1 MLPILSPLVP
11 VSISACLDFFHV
23 LFIQNL
29 SLSQRERVP
38 KCSLPLLQ
46 CHVFIFLSFVYVFVL
61 FLLNIVKWLDLGAF
75 VSVPLSSLSVSLLLL
90 VVCLHQFSI
99 SDARASG
106 PCVCHSRG
114 ALWEG
119 CGPPAALFG
128 IMSASE
134 AADGSSP
141 ELCPSFA
148 VICSFVE
155 RYGALLDLPELSF
168 PELERSLQESSAV
181 PKLLVDLHVKLLRK
195 IGKSV
200 SADRWEKNLIK
211 ICQEFNT
218 TWAWELEKKGYRE
231 MTVECKTGI
240 LKYLCECQFDD
251 NIKFKTAINEEDPD
265 KMRLQPIGRDK
276 DGLMYWFQL
285 DQDNNVRV
293 YVEEQDD
300 LDGSS
305 WKCIVRNRDDLAQI
319 LGLLKTQIDPALLVK
334 KDQEEGSS
342 SNSPNPEN
350 EEDKKK
356 EGAEGIRDEK
366 SQNDLSASENKEN
379 ILEKENAKQENAET
393 TDALSEKGLK
403 VKEEPQKHLETENGT
418 TGSIKE
424 EPQDEDE
431 KVKDLSTSSK
441 NAAEDV
447 KRKSLEET
455 QRALKN
461 DHQAKIP
468 LKKREMKLREDF
480 DTNSMGVRNV
490 PVKESLTC
498 FDDSR
503 MNAEKING
511 HADNIP
517 HLTTSESE
525 TQKGPESLQK
535 ESTEENNSEKLP
547 LVLDKFKERK
557 KERKDDQTEEKMDTN
572 ETRLC
577 VEEQM
582 EVEKSEESC
591 AATAEE
597 NKEKSETSQ
606 SHEKIP
612 GEEKPSSVIKQS
624 EKSPG
629 SEEVTDNKK
638 SPSSDD
644 RDATEVNTSTLPGE
658 STKES
663 SMKDLSLKDEPTK
676 DLAKC
681 QSTKH
686 LSKEETSTEK
696 STKDFS
702 KEAVK
707 ESSKEESIKD
717 LPKHEPAK
725 EESIKDLSKEET
737 SKEESVKN
745 LPNEQFKKDLAEE
758 ESHKVPKEEIQQS
771 PKDHKKTYP
780 TASSLM
786 ETEPFQSSKTE
797 ESSCEVIKP
806 LSGTEK
812 PVNTEET
819 KPPHSSV
826 DTTTEKEPTANVS
839 KTENQCISEG
849 DKLSTNGESE
859 SITSKPSEDTG
870 GPQDKMQ
877 EQSDSPKPVSS
888 DLEKSSVSDS
898 TNKPSTPKTTE
909 KIDREEK
916 CDTAETDKNEDLEM
930 SKDKDGK
937 GEAAISSEEVK
948 ATERPDESNSSENPP
963 SDREHEKEPD
973 SKEGNKEKPMEVDS
987 EISKA
992 DKIQSVI
999 EEGRET
1005 TTASK
1010 KETDVPVDQNTT
1022 SSKQSKQNATSE
1034 EREASE
1040 DVQEKSTAAV
1050 KSSKRPGRLP
1060 KKALENQDEDK
1071 TGEEQEEKAQ
1081 QEGIRMKI
1089 KIPAHRRKAELQ
1101 REEVRG
1107 DSESEVTDGRCLRR
1121 SPRISRP
1128 TAKAVEIQD
1137 RRAERKQVTPVSEKE
1152 KEENEDKED
1161 EDPVPRKP
1169 RNVGRRRKRQPWS
1182 RMRRKRKSS
1191 DDDDDDEESE
1201 SEEEET
1207 EEDDK
1212 NDEPNDDPCKHCGLP
1227 NHPELILLC
1236 DSCDSGYHT
1245 ACLRPP
1251 LMIIPDGEW
1260 FCPPCQHK
1268 QLCDR
1273 LEEQLQNL
1281 DAALKKKERAERRKE
1296 RLVYVGISV
1305 ENIITPSVEVEEKK
1319 VEVVKEKKDV
1329 KKSKGWGR
1337 RSTRAKKYISY
1348 RFDEFDEAIEEAI
1361 EEDIKEA
1368 EGGGAGRGKDMA
1380 NITGHREKEI
1390 STIVQEDGKENGRP
1404 RRISAAQKKKRRR
1417 LNDLDTDSTVD
1428 EEESED
1434 EFQSQSLEFVASDND
1449 AESEAEVPS
1458 YEDSDFG
1465 SDVVRPRRR
1474 QLPRR
1479 RRRPKGYSDEEELE
1493 TDEEEEE
1500 EEMATEGSSEFSAS
1514 DLDVRCR
1521 RSYRSRKQEVNYCE
1535 TSDSD
1540 GSQASTNKDKKKKR
1554 RRPSSSDSEVSFQ
1567 SAESDEEDR
1576 KPKKIRAD
1584 SSEEE
1589 SRKRRRRL
1597 SLKRRRESEDDDDD
1611 DDSDESEE
1619 EERPIRKRV
1628 NRIDSDDSESEEE
1641 VKKSP
1646 SEKETEETVGKGPS
1660 PLDYTLVELP
1670 PTNRQS
1676 PMKGLEGLMPRPG
1689 VGVTAKNSNAPSAV
1703 SIAPNGMEIAAPD
1716 EDEDDLLG
1724 VTDLVDYVC
1733 NSEQL

>member
-1 MLPILSPLVP
+1 
-11 VSISACLDFFHV
+11 
-23 LFIQNL
+23 
-29 SLSQRERVP
+29 
-38 KCSLPLLQ
+38 
-46 CHVFIFLSFVYVFVL
+46 
-61 FLLNIVKWLDLGAF
+61 
-75 VSVPLSSLSVSLLLL
+75 
-90 VVCLHQFSI
+90 
-99 SDARASG
+99 
-106 PCVCHSRG
+106 
-114 ALWEG
+114 
-119 CGPPAALFG
+119 
-128 IMSASE
+128 MSASE

-148 VICSFVE
+148 VICSFLE
-155 RYGALLDLPELSF
+155 RYGALLDLPEVSF

-200 SADRWEKNLIK
+200 SADRWEKYLIK

-251 NIKFKTAINEEDPD
+251 NVKFKTAINEEDPD

-293 YVEEQDD
+293 YMEEQDD

-319 LGLLKTQIDPALLVK
+319 LGLLKTHIDPALLVK

-350 EEDKKK
+350 GEDKKK
-356 EGAEGIRDEK
+356 EGAEVEIRDEK

-379 ILEKENAKQENAET
+379 ILERVNAKQEDADT

-403 VKEEPQKHLETENGT
+403 VKEELQKHSETANGS

-424 EPQDEDE
+424 EPQDEYE
-431 KVKDLSTSSK
+431 NVKDLSTPSK
-441 NAAEDV
+441 NAAQTEDV

-480 DTNSMGVRNV
+480 DTSSMGVRNA

-503 MNAEKING
+503 LNPEKING
-511 HADNIP
+511 HVP
-517 HLTTSESE
+517 HLATSESE
-525 TQKGPESLQK
+525 TQKGSEGLQK
-535 ESTEENNSEKLP
+535 ESTEDNNSEKLP
-547 LVLDKFKERK
+547 LVLDKSKESK
-557 KERKDDQTEEKMDTN
+557 KERKNDQMEKKMDAN

-577 VEEQM
+577 AEEQM

-597 NKEKSETSQ
+597 NKEKTETSQ

-612 GEEKPSSVIKQS
+612 GEEKRSSVSEQS
-624 EKSPG
+624 EKTPG
-629 SEEVTDNKK
+629 SEDVTDNRK

-644 RDATEVNTSTLPGE
+644 TDATEVNTSKLPGE
-658 STKES
+658 STKEE
-663 SMKDLSLKDEPTK
+663 SMKDLPNKESTIELSKEDTEDFPNKESSNNLTRDKSVKISLKDEPTK
-676 DLAKC
+676 DLA
-681 QSTKH
+681 TKS
-686 LSKEETSTEK
+686 LSEEDTSIEK
-696 STKDFS
+696 STKGFS

-707 ESSKEESIKD
+707 ESSKDFVREESVQS
-717 LPKHEPAK
+717 LPKDEPAK
-725 EESIKDLSKEET
+725 ESIKDLSKEET
-737 SKEESVKN
+737 SEEKSMKN
-745 LPNEQFKKDLAEE
+745 PKNEQSKKDLAEE
-758 ESHKVPKEEIQQS
+758 ESHEVLTEESRQS
-771 PKDHKKTYP
+771 PKDSNKDHEKPDP
-780 TASSLM
+780 TASTSM
-786 ETEPFQSSKTE
+786 ETEPFQSTKTE
-797 ESSCEVIKP
+797 ESSSCEVIKP

-812 PVNTEET
+812 PVYTEET
-819 KPPHSSV
+819 KPHHSSA
-826 DTTTEKEPTANVS
+826 DTTTEKEPTAIVS
-839 KTENQCISEG
+839 KTEKQCISEG
-849 DKLSTNGESE
+849 DKLSTNEESE
-859 SITSKPSEDTG
+859 SIASKPSEDTG
-870 GPQDKMQ
+870 DPQDKEQ
-877 EQSDSPKPVSS
+877 EQSESFKPASS
-888 DLEKSSVSDS
+888 DLEKPSVSDS
-898 TNKPSTPKTTE
+898 TNKPSTSKTTE
-909 KIDREEK
+909 KVNREEK
-916 CDTAETDKNEDLEM
+916 CDTAETDKKEDLET
-930 SKDKDGK
+930 SKDKDK
-937 GEAAISSEEVK
+937 KVEAANSSEESALKKSEEVK
-948 ATERPDESNSSENPP
+948 VTERPDESNSSENPS

-973 SKEGNKEKPMEVDS
+973 SKEGSKEKPMDIDS

-992 DKIQSVI
+992 DQIQSAI
-999 EEGRET
+999 EEGIES

-1010 KETDVPVDQNTT
+1010 KETHVPVDQNTT
-1022 SSKQSKQNATSE
+1022 SSKQSKQDATSE
-1034 EREASE
+1034 KCEASE
-1040 DVQEKSTAAV
+1040 DVQEKSTAVV

-1060 KKALENQDEDK
+1060 KKAVESQDEDK
-1071 TGEEQEEKAQ
+1071 TGEGQEEKAQ
-1081 QEGIRMKI
+1081 REGNRMKI
-1089 KIPAHRRKAELQ
+1089 KIPSHRRNAELQ

-1137 RRAERKQVTPVSEKE
+1137 RRVERKQVTPVSEKE

-1161 EDPVPRKP
+1161 EDSIPSKPRKAEP
-1169 RNVGRRRKRQPWS
+1169 DGQTKPKVGRRRKRQPWS

-1191 DDDDDDEESE
+1191 DDDDDVVEESE

-1207 EEDDK
+1207 EEDDSDEDYK
-1212 NDEPNDDPCKHCGLP
+1212 VEKTRKRRRNRNRERNSSDDSTSSSEDEPNDDPCKHCGLP

-1296 RLVYVGISV
+1296 RLVYVGISL
-1305 ENIITPSVEVEEKK
+1305 ENIITPSVEVEEEK

-1380 NITGHREKEI
+1380 NITGHREKDI
-1390 STIVQEDGKENGRP
+1390 STITQEDGKENGRP

-1417 LNDLDTDSTVD
+1417 LNDLDSDSTVD

-1434 EFQSQSLEFVASDND
+1434 EFRLSDSSECEEFVASDND

-1458 YEDSDFG
+1458 FEDSDFG
-1465 SDVVRPRRR
+1465 SDVGCPRRR
-1474 QLPRR
+1474 QPPRR

-1535 TSDSD
+1535 STDSD

-1554 RRPSSSDSEVSFQ
+1554 RRLSSSDSEVSFQ
-1567 SAESDEEDR
+1567 SVESDEEVR

-1660 PLDYTLVELP
+1660 PLDYNSVELP
-1670 PTNRQS
+1670 PANGQS
-1676 PMKGLEGLMPRPG
+1676 QVKGLEGLVPRPG
-1689 VGVTAKNSNAPSAV
+1689 VGVMTKNGNAPSAV
-1703 SIAPNGMEIAAPD
+1703 PIVPNGMEIVAPE

>member
-1 MLPILSPLVP
+1 
-11 VSISACLDFFHV
+11 
-23 LFIQNL
+23 
-29 SLSQRERVP
+29 
-38 KCSLPLLQ
+38 
-46 CHVFIFLSFVYVFVL
+46 
-61 FLLNIVKWLDLGAF
+61 
-75 VSVPLSSLSVSLLLL
+75 
-90 VVCLHQFSI
+90 
-99 SDARASG
+99 
-106 PCVCHSRG
+106 
-114 ALWEG
+114 
-119 CGPPAALFG
+119 
-128 IMSASE
+128 MSASE

-148 VICSFVE
+148 VICSFLE
-155 RYGALLDLPELSF
+155 RFGALLDLPEVSF
-168 PELERSLQESSAV
+168 PALERSLQESSAV

-251 NIKFKTAINEEDPD
+251 NVKFKTTINEEDPD

-285 DQDNNVRV
+285 DQDHNVRV

-319 LGLLKTQIDPALLVK
+319 LGLLKTHIDPALLVK

-342 SNSPNPEN
+342 SNSPNPDN
-350 EEDKKK
+350 EENKKK
-356 EGAEGIRDEK
+356 EGAEVE

-379 ILEKENAKQENAET
+379 ILEKDNAKREDAEA
-393 TDALSEKGLK
+393 TDALLEKGLK
-403 VKEEPQKHLETENGT
+403 VKEELQKHSETADGT
-418 TGSIKE
+418 GVITGSIKE
-424 EPQDEDE
+424 EPQDEEE
-431 KVKDLSTSSK
+431 KAKDLSAPSQ
-441 NAAEDV
+441 NAEQTEDV
-447 KRKSLEET
+447 KKKTLEET

-468 LKKREMKLREDF
+468 LKKRDMKLSEDF
-480 DTNSMGVRNV
+480 DSNSMGVRNTPV
-490 PVKESLTC
+490 APVKESRTC

-503 MNAEKING
+503 SSAEKING
-511 HADNIP
+511 HVP
-517 HLTTSESE
+517 HFTPSESE
-525 TQKGPESLQK
+525 TQEGSESLQK
-535 ESTEENNSEKLP
+535 ESTEENKLENLP
-547 LVLDKFKERK
+547 LVSDESKEK
-557 KERKDDQTEEKMDTN
+557 KNDQTEEKMDTN
-572 ETRLC
+572 ESRSC
-577 VEEQM
+577 AGGQM
-582 EVEKSEESC
+582 EVEKPEESC
-591 AATAEE
+591 AAIAEE
-597 NKEKSETSQ
+597 NEEKSETSQ
-606 SHEKIP
+606 SHEKTP
-612 GEEKPSSVIKQS
+612 EEEKPSSVSEQS
-624 EKSPG
+624 EKTPG

-638 SPSSDD
+638 SPNSVNMDS
-644 RDATEVNTSTLPGE
+644 TEVNTSTLPE
-658 STKES
+658 E
-663 SMKDLSLKDEPTK
+663 SMKDLPNKESTKDLGRDVSVKIILKDEPAK
-676 DLAKC
+676 D
-681 QSTKH
+681 QSMKH
-686 LSKEETSTEK
+686 LSEEETSIEK
-696 STKDFS
+696 STKEFS
-702 KEAVK
+702 KGALRDLPNT
-707 ESSKEESIKD
+707 ESSKDFAREDSLKV
-717 LPKHEPAK
+717 EPAK
-725 EESIKDLSKEET
+725 EESIKDLSKGET
-737 SKEESVKN
+737 SKEGSIKT
-745 LPNEQFKKDLAEE
+745 PSNEQSKKDLAEE
-758 ESHKVPKEEIQQS
+758 ESQKVLTEESQQS
-771 PKDHKKTYP
+771 PKDSNKDHEKPDP
-780 TASSLM
+780 TASMLM

-797 ESSCEVIKP
+797 ESSSHEVIKP
-806 LSGTEK
+806 HSGTEK
-812 PVNTEET
+812 PEHAEET
-819 KPPHSSV
+819 KPHHSSA
-826 DTTTEKEPTANVS
+826 DTTTEKEPTAIVS
-839 KTENQCISEG
+839 KTEKQCMSEG
-849 DKLSTNGESE
+849 DKFSTNGESE
-859 SITSKPSEDTG
+859 SIASKPSEDLD
-870 GPQDKMQ
+870 GPQVKAR
-877 EQSDSPKPVSS
+877 EQSASPKSASS

-898 TNKPSTPKTTE
+898 TNLPSTPKTTE
-909 KIDREEK
+909 KVDGEEK
-916 CDTAETDKNEDLEM
+916 CDTAETDKNENLET
-930 SKDKDGK
+930 SKDKDEK
-937 GEAAISSEEVK
+937 GEAANSSEEFAVKKSEEVK
-948 ATERPDESNSSENPP
+948 ATEQPNESNSSEKPS

-973 SKEGNKEKPMEVDS
+973 SEKGDKEKPMEVNS

-992 DKIQSVI
+992 DI
-999 EEGRET
+999 

-1022 SSKQSKQNATSE
+1022 SSKQSKQETTSE
-1034 EREASE
+1034 EWDTSG
-1040 DVQEKSTAAV
+1040 DVQEKSNAAR
-1050 KSSKRPGRLP
+1050 KSSKRPGRPP
-1060 KKALENQDEDK
+1060 KKAQESQDEDK
-1071 TGEEQEEKAQ
+1071 TGDEQEEMGR

-1089 KIPAHRRKAELQ
+1089 KIPAHKRKTELQ

-1121 SPRISRP
+1121 SPRICRP

-1137 RRAERKQVTPVSEKE
+1137 RRVERKQATPVSEKE
-1152 KEENEDKED
+1152 KDDNEDKED
-1161 EDPVPRKP
+1161 EDSVQRKP
-1169 RNVGRRRKRQPWS
+1169 RKAEPDGQTKPKVGRRRKRQPWS
-1182 RMRRKRKSS
+1182 RMRRKKKCS
-1191 DDDDDDEESE
+1191 DDDDDVEESE

-1207 EEDDK
+1207 EEDDSDEDYK
-1212 NDEPNDDPCKHCGLP
+1212 VEKTKKRRRNRNRERNSSDSSTSSSEDDEPNDDPCKHCGLP

-1281 DAALKKKERAERRKE
+1281 DAVLKKKERAERRKE
-1296 RLVYVGISV
+1296 RLMYVGISL
-1305 ENIITPSVEVEEKK
+1305 ENIITPSVEVEEEK
-1319 VEVVKEKKDV
+1319 EELVKEKKDV
-1329 KKSKGWGR
+1329 KKSKSWGR

-1380 NITGHREKEI
+1380 NITGHREKDI
-1390 STIVQEDGKENGRP
+1390 STILQEEGKENVRP
-1404 RRISAAQKKKRRR
+1404 RRTSAAQKKKRRR
-1417 LNDLDTDSTVD
+1417 LNDLDSDSTVD

-1434 EFQSQSLEFVASDND
+1434 EFRLSNSSEDEEFVASDNE

-1465 SDVVRPRRR
+1465 SDADRPRRR
-1474 QLPRR
+1474 QPPRR
-1479 RRRPKGYSDEEELE
+1479 RRKPRGYSDEEELE

-1500 EEMATEGSSEFSAS
+1500 EMVTEGSSEFSAS

-1535 TSDSD
+1535 SSDSD
-1540 GSQASTNKDKKKKR
+1540 ASQASTNKDRKKKR
-1554 RRPSSSDSEVSFQ
+1554 RRLSSSDSEVSFQ
-1567 SAESDEEDR
+1567 SAESDDEDR

-1619 EERPIRKRV
+1619 EERPVRKRV

-1660 PLDYTLVELP
+1660 PLDYNLVELP
-1670 PTNRQS
+1670 PTNGQS
-1676 PMKGLEGLMPRPG
+1676 PMKSLEGLIPRPA
-1689 VGVTAKNSNAPSAV
+1689 VGVTSKNGNAPSAV
-1703 SIAPNGMEIAAPD
+1703 SIAPNGMEIAAQD

>member
-1 MLPILSPLVP
+1 
-11 VSISACLDFFHV
+11 
-23 LFIQNL
+23 
-29 SLSQRERVP
+29 
-38 KCSLPLLQ
+38 
-46 CHVFIFLSFVYVFVL
+46 
-61 FLLNIVKWLDLGAF
+61 
-75 VSVPLSSLSVSLLLL
+75 
-90 VVCLHQFSI
+90 
-99 SDARASG
+99 
-106 PCVCHSRG
+106 
-114 ALWEG
+114 
-119 CGPPAALFG
+119 
-128 IMSASE
+128 MSASE

-356 EGAEGIRDEK
+356 EGAEDEK

-525 TQKGPESLQK
+525 TQKG
-535 ESTEENNSEKLP
+535 
-547 LVLDKFKERK
+547 
-557 KERKDDQTEEKMDTN
+557 KDDQTEEKMDTN

-1169 RNVGRRRKRQPWS
+1169 RNAEPDGQTKPKQVGRRRKRQPWS

-1207 EEDDK
+1207 EEDDSDEDFK
-1212 NDEPNDDPCKHCGLP
+1212 VEKTRKRRRNRNRERNSSDDSTSSSENDEPNDDPCKHCGLP

-1434 EFQSQSLEFVASDND
+1434 EFRLKSQSLEFVASDND

>member
-1 MLPILSPLVP
+1 
-11 VSISACLDFFHV
+11 
-23 LFIQNL
+23 
-29 SLSQRERVP
+29 
-38 KCSLPLLQ
+38 
-46 CHVFIFLSFVYVFVL
+46 
-61 FLLNIVKWLDLGAF
+61 
-75 VSVPLSSLSVSLLLL
+75 
-90 VVCLHQFSI
+90 
-99 SDARASG
+99 
-106 PCVCHSRG
+106 
-114 ALWEG
+114 
-119 CGPPAALFG
+119 
-128 IMSASE
+128 MSASE

-148 VICSFVE
+148 VICSFLE
-155 RYGALLDLPELSF
+155 RYGALLDLPEVSF

-251 NIKFKTAINEEDPD
+251 NVKFKTAINEEDPD

-285 DQDNNVRV
+285 DQDHNVRV

-305 WKCIVRNRDDLAQI
+305 WKCIVRNRDSLAQI

-342 SNSPNPEN
+342 SNCPNPEN

-356 EGAEGIRDEK
+356 EGAEVEIRDEK

-379 ILEKENAKQENAET
+379 ILEKENAKQEDAET
-393 TDALSEKGLK
+393 TDALLEKGLK
-403 VKEEPQKHLETENGT
+403 VKEELQKHSETANGT
-418 TGSIKE
+418 NGSIKE

-431 KVKDLSTSSK
+431 KVKDLSTPSQ
-441 NAAEDV
+441 NTEQTEDV

-480 DTNSMGVRNV
+480 DTSSMGVRNAPLA

-503 MNAEKING
+503 SNAEKING
-511 HADNIP
+511 HVP

-525 TQKGPESLQK
+525 TQKGSESLQK
-535 ESTEENNSEKLP
+535 ESIEENNSEKLP
-547 LVLDKFKERK
+547 LVLDESKERK
-557 KERKDDQTEEKMDTN
+557 KKRKDDQTEEKMDTN

-577 VEEQM
+577 AEEQM
-582 EVEKSEESC
+582 EVEKSEESF

-606 SHEKIP
+606 SHEKIL
-612 GEEKPSSVIKQS
+612 GEEKPSPVSEQS
-624 EKSPG
+624 EKTPG
-629 SEEVTDNKK
+629 SEDVTDHKK
-638 SPSSDD
+638 SPSSDGT
-644 RDATEVNTSTLPGE
+644 DATEVNTSILPGE
-658 STKES
+658 STKEE
-663 SMKDLSLKDEPTK
+663 SMKDLPNKESTIELSKEEDTKDLPNKESSNDLTRDKSGKIPLKDEPAK
-676 DLAKC
+676 D

-686 LSKEETSTEK
+686 LAEEET

-707 ESSKEESIKD
+707 ESSKDLAREGSIKD
-717 LPKHEPAK
+717 LPK
-725 EESIKDLSKEET
+725 EESIKDLSKEEK
-737 SKEESVKN
+737 SKEESMKN
-745 LPNEQFKKDLAEE
+745 LPNEQSKKDLAEE
-758 ESHKVPKEEIQQS
+758 ESHKVLTEESQQS
-771 PKDHKKTYP
+771 PKDSNKDYEKPDP
-780 TASSLM
+780 TASTPL
-786 ETEPFQSSKTE
+786 ETELFQSSKTE
-797 ESSCEVIKP
+797 PSSCEVIQP
-806 LSGTEK
+806 HSGTEK
-812 PVNTEET
+812 PVTTEET
-819 KPPHSSV
+819 KLHHSSA
-826 DTTTEKEPTANVS
+826 DTTTEKEPTAIVS
-839 KTENQCISEG
+839 KTEKQCISEG
-849 DKLSTNGESE
+849 AKLSTNGESK
-859 SITSKPSEDTG
+859 SIASKPSEETD
-870 GPQDKMQ
+870 GPQDKVQ
-877 EQSDSPKPVSS
+877 EQSESPKPTSS

-909 KIDREEK
+909 KVDSEEK
-916 CDTAETDKNEDLEM
+916 CDTAETDKNEDLET
-930 SKDKDGK
+930 SKDKDEK
-937 GEAAISSEEVK
+937 GEAANSSEESAVKKSEEVK
-948 ATERPDESNSSENPP
+948 ATERPNESNSLENPP

-973 SKEGNKEKPMEVDS
+973 SKEGNKEKPMEVD
-987 EISKA
+987 
-992 DKIQSVI
+992 KIQSTI
-999 EEGRET
+999 EEGCET
-1005 TTASK
+1005 TTARK

-1022 SSKQSKQNATSE
+1022 SSKQSKQDATSE
-1034 EREASE
+1034 EREAPG
-1040 DVQEKSTAAV
+1040 DDQEKSTAAV
-1050 KSSKRPGRLP
+1050 KSSKRQGRPP
-1060 KKALENQDEDK
+1060 KKALESQDEDK

-1081 QEGIRMKI
+1081 REGIRMKI
-1089 KIPAHRRKAELQ
+1089 KIPAHRWKAELQ

-1121 SPRISRP
+1121 SPRICRP
-1128 TAKAVEIQD
+1128 TTKAVEIQD
-1137 RRAERKQVTPVSEKE
+1137 RRVERKQATPVSEKE
-1152 KEENEDKED
+1152 KDENEDKED
-1161 EDPVPRKP
+1161 EDSVPRKP
-1169 RNVGRRRKRQPWS
+1169 RKADPDGQTKPKVGRRRKRQPWS

-1191 DDDDDDEESE
+1191 DDDEE

-1207 EEDDK
+1207 EEDDSDEDYK
-1212 NDEPNDDPCKHCGLP
+1212 VEKKTRKRRNRNRERNSSDSSSSSSEDDEPNDDPCKHCGLP

-1260 FCPPCQHK
+1260 FCSPCQHK

-1305 ENIITPSVEVEEKK
+1305 ENIITPSVEVEEEKEEEK
-1319 VEVVKEKKDV
+1319 EQVVKEKKDV

-1348 RFDEFDEAIEEAI
+1348 RFDEFDEAIEDAI

-1380 NITGHREKEI
+1380 NITGHREKDM
-1390 STIVQEDGKENGRP
+1390 STILQEDGKENGQP
-1404 RRISAAQKKKRRR
+1404 RRTSAAQKKKRRR
-1417 LNDLDTDSTVD
+1417 LNDLDSDSTVD

-1434 EFQSQSLEFVASDND
+1434 EFRLSDSSEDEFAASDND

-1465 SDVVRPRRR
+1465 SDVARPQRR
-1474 QLPRR
+1474 QPPRR
-1479 RRRPKGYSDEEELE
+1479 RRRPRGYSEEEEELE
-1493 TDEEEEE
+1493 TDEE
-1500 EEMATEGSSEFSAS
+1500 EEMATEGSSEFSDS

-1535 TSDSD
+1535 SSDSD

-1554 RRPSSSDSEVSFQ
+1554 RRLSSSDSEVSFQ

-1660 PLDYTLVELP
+1660 PLDYNLVELP
-1670 PTNRQS
+1670 PTNGQS
-1676 PMKGLEGLMPRPG
+1676 PVKGLEGLMPRPG
-1689 VGVTAKNSNAPSAV
+1689 VGVTAKNGNTPSAV

>member
-1 MLPILSPLVP
+1 
-11 VSISACLDFFHV
+11 
-23 LFIQNL
+23 
-29 SLSQRERVP
+29 
-38 KCSLPLLQ
+38 
-46 CHVFIFLSFVYVFVL
+46 
-61 FLLNIVKWLDLGAF
+61 
-75 VSVPLSSLSVSLLLL
+75 
-90 VVCLHQFSI
+90 
-99 SDARASG
+99 
-106 PCVCHSRG
+106 
-114 ALWEG
+114 
-119 CGPPAALFG
+119 
-128 IMSASE
+128 MSASE

-356 EGAEGIRDEK
+356 EGAEDEK

-480 DTNSMGVRNV
+480 DTSSMGVRNV

-525 TQKGPESLQK
+525 TQKG
-535 ESTEENNSEKLP
+535 
-547 LVLDKFKERK
+547 
-557 KERKDDQTEEKMDTN
+557 KDDQTEEKMDTN

-826 DTTTEKEPTANVS
+826 DTTTEKEKTANVS

-948 ATERPDESNSSENPP
+948 AKERPDESNSSENPP

-1169 RNVGRRRKRQPWS
+1169 RNAEPDGQTKPKQVGRRRKRQPWS

-1207 EEDDK
+1207 EEDDSDEDFK
-1212 NDEPNDDPCKHCGLP
+1212 VEKTRKRRRNRNRERNSSDDSTSSSENDEPNDDPCKHCGLP

-1434 EFQSQSLEFVASDND
+1434 EFRLKSQSLEFVASDND

>member
-1 MLPILSPLVP
+1 
-11 VSISACLDFFHV
+11 
-23 LFIQNL
+23 
-29 SLSQRERVP
+29 
-38 KCSLPLLQ
+38 
-46 CHVFIFLSFVYVFVL
+46 
-61 FLLNIVKWLDLGAF
+61 
-75 VSVPLSSLSVSLLLL
+75 
-90 VVCLHQFSI
+90 
-99 SDARASG
+99 
-106 PCVCHSRG
+106 
-114 ALWEG
+114 
-119 CGPPAALFG
+119 
-128 IMSASE
+128 MSASE

-211 ICQEFNT
+211 VSKMGKFLMSHHWINLHWNLIFIRKTCCCICN
-218 TWAWELEKKGYRE
+218 
-231 MTVECKTGI
+231 
-240 LKYLCECQFDD
+240 YLCECQFDD
-251 NIKFKTAINEEDPD
+251 NVKFKTTINEEDPD

-285 DQDNNVRV
+285 DQDHNVRV

-319 LGLLKTQIDPALLVK
+319 LGLLKTHIDPALLVK

-342 SNSPNPEN
+342 SNSPNPDN
-350 EEDKKK
+350 EENKKK
-356 EGAEGIRDEK
+356 EGAEVE

-379 ILEKENAKQENAET
+379 ILEKDNAKREDAEA
-393 TDALSEKGLK
+393 TDALLEKGLK
-403 VKEEPQKHLETENGT
+403 VKEELQKHSETADGT
-418 TGSIKE
+418 GVITGSIKE
-424 EPQDEDE
+424 EPQDEEE
-431 KVKDLSTSSK
+431 KAKDLSAPSQ
-441 NAAEDV
+441 NAEQTEDV
-447 KRKSLEET
+447 KKKTLEET

-468 LKKREMKLREDF
+468 LKKRDMKLSEDF
-480 DTNSMGVRNV
+480 DSNSMGVRNAPV
-490 PVKESLTC
+490 APVKESRTC

-503 MNAEKING
+503 SSAEKING
-511 HADNIP
+511 HVP
-517 HLTTSESE
+517 HFTPSESE
-525 TQKGPESLQK
+525 TQKGK
-535 ESTEENNSEKLP
+535 N
-547 LVLDKFKERK
+547 
-557 KERKDDQTEEKMDTN
+557 DQTEEKMDTN
-572 ETRLC
+572 ESRSC
-577 VEEQM
+577 AEEQM
-582 EVEKSEESC
+582 EVEKPEESC
-591 AATAEE
+591 TPE
-597 NKEKSETSQ
+597 
-606 SHEKIP
+606 
-612 GEEKPSSVIKQS
+612 EEKPSSVSEQS
-624 EKSPG
+624 EKTPG

-638 SPSSDD
+638 SPNSVNMDS
-644 RDATEVNTSTLPGE
+644 TEVNTSTLPE
-658 STKES
+658 E
-663 SMKDLSLKDEPTK
+663 SMKDLPNKESTKDLGRDVSVKIILKDEP
-676 DLAKC
+676 AKH
-681 QSTKH
+681 QSMKH
-686 LSKEETSTEK
+686 LSEEETSIEK
-696 STKDFS
+696 STKEFS
-702 KEAVK
+702 KEALRDLPNT
-707 ESSKEESIKD
+707 ESSKDFAREDSLKV
-717 LPKHEPAK
+717 EPAK
-725 EESIKDLSKEET
+725 EESIKDLSKGET
-737 SKEESVKN
+737 SKEGSIKT
-745 LPNEQFKKDLAEE
+745 PSNEQSKKDLAEE
-758 ESHKVPKEEIQQS
+758 ESQKVLTEESQQS
-771 PKDHKKTYP
+771 PKDSNKDHEKPDP
-780 TASSLM
+780 TASMLM

-797 ESSCEVIKP
+797 ESSSHEVIKP
-806 LSGTEK
+806 HFGTEK
-812 PVNTEET
+812 PENAEET
-819 KPPHSSV
+819 KPHHSSA
-826 DTTTEKEPTANVS
+826 DTTTEKEPNAIVS
-839 KTENQCISEG
+839 KTEKQCMSEG
-849 DKLSTNGESE
+849 DKFSTNGESE
-859 SITSKPSEDTG
+859 SITSKPSEDLD
-870 GPQDKMQ
+870 GPQVKAR
-877 EQSDSPKPVSS
+877 EQSASPKSASS

-898 TNKPSTPKTTE
+898 TNLPSTPKTTE
-909 KIDREEK
+909 KVDGEEK
-916 CDTAETDKNEDLEM
+916 CDTAETDKNENLET
-930 SKDKDGK
+930 SKDKDEK
-937 GEAAISSEEVK
+937 GEAANSSEEFAVKKSEEVK
-948 ATERPDESNSSENPP
+948 ATEQPNESNSSEKPS
-963 SDREHEKEPD
+963 SDREDEKEPD
-973 SKEGNKEKPMEVDS
+973 SEEGNKEKPMEVNS

-992 DKIQSVI
+992 NKIQSSV
-999 EEGRET
+999 EEGCDI

-1022 SSKQSKQNATSE
+1022 SSKQSKQETTSE
-1034 EREASE
+1034 EWDTSG
-1040 DVQEKSTAAV
+1040 DVQEKSNAAR
-1050 KSSKRPGRLP
+1050 KSSKRPGRPP
-1060 KKALENQDEDK
+1060 KKAQESQDEDK
-1071 TGEEQEEKAQ
+1071 TGDEQEEMGR

-1089 KIPAHRRKAELQ
+1089 KIPAHKRKTELQ

-1121 SPRISRP
+1121 SPRICRP

-1137 RRAERKQVTPVSEKE
+1137 RRVERKQATPVSEKE
-1152 KEENEDKED
+1152 KDDSEDKED
-1161 EDPVPRKP
+1161 EDSVQRKP
-1169 RNVGRRRKRQPWS
+1169 RKAEPDGQTKPKVGRRRKRQPWS
-1182 RMRRKRKSS
+1182 RMRRKKKCS
-1191 DDDDDDEESE
+1191 DDDDDVEESE

-1207 EEDDK
+1207 EEDDSDEDYK
-1212 NDEPNDDPCKHCGLP
+1212 VEKTKKRRRNRNRERNSSDSSTSSSEDDEPNDDPCKHCGLP

-1281 DAALKKKERAERRKE
+1281 DAVLKKKERAERRKE
-1296 RLVYVGISV
+1296 RLMYVGISL
-1305 ENIITPSVEVEEKK
+1305 ENIITPSVEVEEEK
-1319 VEVVKEKKDV
+1319 EELVKEKKDV
-1329 KKSKGWGR
+1329 KKSKSWGR

-1380 NITGHREKEI
+1380 NITGHREKDI
-1390 STIVQEDGKENGRP
+1390 STILQEEGKENVRP
-1404 RRISAAQKKKRRR
+1404 RRTSAAQKKKRRR
-1417 LNDLDTDSTVD
+1417 LNDLDSYSTVD

-1434 EFQSQSLEFVASDND
+1434 EFRLSNSSEDEEFVASDNE

-1465 SDVVRPRRR
+1465 SDADRPRRR
-1474 QLPRR
+1474 QPPRR
-1479 RRRPKGYSDEEELE
+1479 RRKPRGYSDEEELE

-1500 EEMATEGSSEFSAS
+1500 EMVTEGSSEFSAS

-1535 TSDSD
+1535 SSDSD
-1540 GSQASTNKDKKKKR
+1540 GSQASTNKDRKKKR
-1554 RRPSSSDSEVSFQ
+1554 RRLSSSDSEAFYS
-1567 SAESDEEDR
+1567 SKNS
-1576 KPKKIRAD
+1576 KKKYRAD

-1670 PTNRQS
+1670 PTNGQS

>member
-1 MLPILSPLVP
+1 
-11 VSISACLDFFHV
+11 
-23 LFIQNL
+23 
-29 SLSQRERVP
+29 
-38 KCSLPLLQ
+38 
-46 CHVFIFLSFVYVFVL
+46 
-61 FLLNIVKWLDLGAF
+61 
-75 VSVPLSSLSVSLLLL
+75 
-90 VVCLHQFSI
+90 
-99 SDARASG
+99 
-106 PCVCHSRG
+106 
-114 ALWEG
+114 
-119 CGPPAALFG
+119 
-128 IMSASE
+128 MSASE

-148 VICSFVE
+148 VICSFLE
-155 RYGALLDLPELSF
+155 RYGVMLDLPEVSF

-195 IGKSV
+195 TGKSV

-251 NIKFKTAINEEDPD
+251 NVKFKTAINEEDPD

-285 DQDNNVRV
+285 DQDHNVRV

-305 WKCIVRNRDDLAQI
+305 WKCIVRNRDSLAQI

-342 SNSPNPEN
+342 SNCPNPEN

-356 EGAEGIRDEK
+356 GAE
-366 SQNDLSASENKEN
+366 
-379 ILEKENAKQENAET
+379 
-393 TDALSEKGLK
+393 DALSEKGLK
-403 VKEEPQKHLETENGT
+403 VKEELQKHSETANGT
-418 TGSIKE
+418 NGSIKE

-431 KVKDLSTSSK
+431 KVKDLSTPSQ
-441 NAAEDV
+441 NAEQTEDV

-480 DTNSMGVRNV
+480 DTSSMGVRNAPLA

-503 MNAEKING
+503 SNAEKING
-511 HADNIP
+511 HVP

-525 TQKGPESLQK
+525 TQKGSESLQK
-535 ESTEENNSEKLP
+535 ESIEENNSEKLP
-547 LVLDKFKERK
+547 LVLDESKERK
-557 KERKDDQTEEKMDTN
+557 KKRKDDQTEEKMDTN

-577 VEEQM
+577 AEEQM
-582 EVEKSEESC
+582 EVKKSEESF

-606 SHEKIP
+606 SHEKIL
-612 GEEKPSSVIKQS
+612 GEEKPSSVSEQS
-624 EKSPG
+624 EKTPG
-629 SEEVTDNKK
+629 SEDVTDNKK
-638 SPSSDD
+638 SPSSDGT
-644 RDATEVNTSTLPGE
+644 DATEVNTSTLPGE
-658 STKES
+658 STKEE
-663 SMKDLSLKDEPTK
+663 SMKDLPNKESTIELSKEEDTEDLPNKESSNDLTRDKSGKIPLKDEPAK
-676 DLAKC
+676 D

-686 LSKEETSTEK
+686 LSEEETSTEK

-707 ESSKEESIKD
+707 ESSKDLAREESIKD
-717 LPKHEPAK
+717 LPK

-737 SKEESVKN
+737 SKEESMKN
-745 LPNEQFKKDLAEE
+745 LPNEQSKKDLAEE
-758 ESHKVPKEEIQQS
+758 ESHKVLTEESQQS
-771 PKDHKKTYP
+771 PKDSNKDHEKPDP
-780 TASSLM
+780 TASTPL
-786 ETEPFQSSKTE
+786 ETELFQSSKTE
-797 ESSCEVIKP
+797 ESSSCEVIKP
-806 LSGTEK
+806 HSGTEK
-812 PVNTEET
+812 PVTTEET
-819 KPPHSSV
+819 KPHHSSA
-826 DTTTEKEPTANVS
+826 DTTTEKEPTAIVS
-839 KTENQCISEG
+839 KTEKQCISEG

-859 SITSKPSEDTG
+859 SIASKPSEETD
-870 GPQDKMQ
+870 GPQDKVQ
-877 EQSDSPKPVSS
+877 EQSESPKPASS

-909 KIDREEK
+909 KVDSEEK
-916 CDTAETDKNEDLEM
+916 CDTAETDKNEDLET
-930 SKDKDGK
+930 SKDKDEK
-937 GEAAISSEEVK
+937 GEAANSSEESAVKKSEEVK
-948 ATERPDESNSSENPP
+948 ATERPNESNSLENPP

-973 SKEGNKEKPMEVDS
+973 SKEGNKEKPMEVD
-987 EISKA
+987 
-992 DKIQSVI
+992 KIQSAI
-999 EEGRET
+999 EEGCET
-1005 TTASK
+1005 TTARK

-1022 SSKQSKQNATSE
+1022 SSKQSKQDATSE
-1034 EREASE
+1034 EREAPG
-1040 DVQEKSTAAV
+1040 DDQEKSTAAV
-1050 KSSKRPGRLP
+1050 KSSKRQGRPP
-1060 KKALENQDEDK
+1060 KKALESQDEDK

-1089 KIPAHRRKAELQ
+1089 KIPALRRKAELQ

-1121 SPRISRP
+1121 SPRICRP

-1137 RRAERKQVTPVSEKE
+1137 RRVERKQATPVSEKE
-1152 KEENEDKED
+1152 KDENEDKED
-1161 EDPVPRKP
+1161 EDSVPRKP
-1169 RNVGRRRKRQPWS
+1169 RKAEPDGQTKPKVGRRRKRQPWS

-1191 DDDDDDEESE
+1191 DEE

-1212 NDEPNDDPCKHCGLP
+1212 DDEPNDDPCKHCGLP

-1305 ENIITPSVEVEEKK
+1305 ENIITPSVSAHSEEKE
-1319 VEVVKEKKDV
+1319 EVVKEKKDA

-1348 RFDEFDEAIEEAI
+1348 RFDEFDEAIEDAI

-1380 NITGHREKEI
+1380 NITGHREKDM
-1390 STIVQEDGKENGRP
+1390 STILQEDGKENGQP
-1404 RRISAAQKKKRRR
+1404 RRTSAAQKKKRRR
-1417 LNDLDTDSTVD
+1417 LNDLDSDSTVD

-1434 EFQSQSLEFVASDND
+1434 EFRLSDSSEDEEFAASDND

-1465 SDVVRPRRR
+1465 SDVVRPQRR
-1474 QLPRR
+1474 QPPRR
-1479 RRRPKGYSDEEELE
+1479 RRRPRGYSEEEELE
-1493 TDEEEEE
+1493 TDEEEE
-1500 EEMATEGSSEFSAS
+1500 MGSSEFSDS

-1535 TSDSD
+1535 SSDSD

-1554 RRPSSSDSEVSFQ
+1554 RRLSSSDSEGQ
-1567 SAESDEEDR
+1567 Y
-1576 KPKKIRAD
+1576 

-1628 NRIDSDDSESEEE
+1628 NRIDSDDNESEEE

-1660 PLDYTLVELP
+1660 PLDYNLVELP
-1670 PTNRQS
+1670 PTNGQS
-1676 PMKGLEGLMPRPG
+1676 PVKGLEGLMPRPG
-1689 VGVTAKNSNAPSAV
+1689 VGVTAKNGNAPSAV